1 VCRALRRE
9 SEVPVIFL
17 TARDDEID
25 RVLGLEIG
33 ADDYVTKPF
42 SPRELVARVRAR
54 LRRRGGPEAPAVQR
68 LGVLGIDREGHRA
81 YVGDRPLELTRYE
94 YALLEALARRP
105 GAILSRAQLMERA
118 WTDGSESLDRTV
130 DTHVKTLR
138 QKLRAAGFTVDP
150 IRTHRGLGYA
160 LEL

>member
-1 VCRALRRE
+1 
-9 SEVPVIFL
+9 
-17 TARDDEID
+17 
-25 RVLGLEIG
+25 
-33 ADDYVTKPF
+33 YVTKSF
-42 SPRELVARVRAR
+42 SPRELVRRVRAR
-54 LRRRGGPEAPAVQR
+54 LRRRGGEQAPAIQR
-68 LGVLGIDREGHRA
+68 LGELGIDREGQRE
-81 YVGDRPLELTRYE
+81 YVGERPLELTRYE

-130 DTHVKTLR
+130 ETHVKTLR
-138 QKLRAAGFTVDP
+138 RKLKAAGFIVDP